1 MISPSSIDPTTITL
15 GKFDL
20 ARKTALF
27 VKDSKNAIAHDSF
40 KIDNK
45 SVTIK
50 FQAVTSSDQI
60 LVSKYGVSL
69 PITIEDEKD
78 LEGIVAFSEFIP
90 SYLEKH
96 DLPDWETTGI
106 VKEDDKIFLKLKFDS
121 NKHPLFKSNIP
132 VSMKKPGDTT
142 IHNDQKV
149 EVTATL
155 KFYFNFEDEKAGA
168 LLNLT
173 HLNFEIDEDDVI
185 DAPPVKRVKKE

>member
-1 MISPSSIDPTTITL
+1 MSSPSSIDPTTITV

-20 ARKTALF
+20 ARKRTLF
-27 VKDSKNAIAHDSF
+27 EKDSKNKIAHDSF
-40 KIDNK
+40 KIDKK

-60 LVSKYGVSL
+60 LVSKFGLSL

-78 LEGIVAFSEFIP
+78 LEGITAFSEFIP
-90 SYLEKH
+90 AYLEKQN
-96 DLPDWETTGI
+96 LPDWETTDI

-132 VSMKKPGDTT
+132 ISVKKPGDTA

-149 EVTATL
+149 EVIATL

-168 LLNLT
+168 TLNIT
-173 HLNFEIDEDDVI
+173 HLNFEIDEEDVI
-185 DAPPVKRVKKE
+185 EAPLAKRVKKE